1 VQRFS
6 SNALSNK
13 AVPLTKH
20 ELTNEEGMMKA
31 GMPYDQSSRRHL
43 VLAISTL
50 ALVTCIGAA
59 NAASGEHIDSTPQDV
74 FDSMR
79 ASFQPAKAKGVH
91 ARYQWD
97 LSGPQGG
104 QWWIDVEDGK
114 YKMGKGKIDNP
125 NVTFVAKDKD
135 WVAVSNHQIGGTWAY
150 LTGRLKIRGDQG
162 VARKLG
168 EIFP

>member
-1 VQRFS
+1 
-6 SNALSNK
+6 
-13 AVPLTKH
+13 
-20 ELTNEEGMMKA
+20 MMKA
-31 GMPYDQSSRRHL
+31 CLS
-43 VLAISTL
+43 LAAPVIS
-50 ALVTCIGAA
+50 AA
-59 NAASGEHIDSTPQDV
+59 ICLEAGNAFAGGHMDSTPQEV

-79 ASFQPAKAKGVH
+79 GSFQSAKAKGVH

-104 QWWIDVEDGK
+104 EWWIDVNDGT

-125 NVTFVAKDKD
+125 SVTFVAKDKD
-135 WVAVSNHQIGGTWAY
+135 WVAVSNHQMGGTWAY

-162 VARKLG
+162 LARKLG

>member
-1 VQRFS
+1 VATMRVC
-6 SNALSNK
+6 LC
-13 AVPLTKH
+13 
-20 ELTNEEGMMKA
+20 
-31 GMPYDQSSRRHL
+31 
-43 VLAISTL
+43 LA
-50 ALVTCIGAA
+50 AIGAA
-59 NAASGEHIDSTPQDV
+59 IWFAATTTSAAEHMDSTPQEV

-79 ASFQPAKAKGVH
+79 GSFQPAKAKGVH

-104 QWWIDVEDGK
+104 QWWIDVDDGR

-135 WVAVSNHQIGGTWAY
+135 WVAVSNHQMGGTWAY

-162 VARKLG
+162 LARKLG

>member
-1 VQRFS
+1 MTKPEILPWR
-6 SNALSNK
+6 SNK
-13 AVPLTKH
+13 LCLFMV
-20 ELTNEEGMMKA
+20 
-31 GMPYDQSSRRHL
+31 
-43 VLAISTL
+43 ISMFATVICT
-50 ALVTCIGAA
+50 AAA
-59 NAASGEHIDSTPQDV
+59 NSEHTDSSPQEV

-79 ASFQPAKAKGVH
+79 SNFQSAKAKGVH

-135 WVAVSNHQIGGTWAY
+135 WVAVSNHQIGGTWAF
-150 LTGRLKIRGDQG
+150 LTGRLKIRGDQWL
-162 VARKLG
+162 ARKLG